1 MLSPTEFISRDSNPT
16 LGTDQNA
23 SSRATLFTQPH
34 RLARRSFI
42 RSLGIGA
49 ALLAPGAGLLTATS
63 EALAQAGSESGPDVV
78 TAGDIAILRFLA
90 AAELLE
96 QDLWQQYSELA
107 EGNPAFEDALAVLDE
122 DMNQYIFDNTD
133 DELSHADFLNAFL
146 VSVGA
151 QPVNLDA
158 FRTLPSSQA
167 TGAQQ
172 IGRLTNL
179 MNLTVDTSWWI
190 RYRSTD
196 SVEFGAAF
204 PQFIDIVNRP
214 AIPLQDLPVGSD
226 EAQAI
231 ANTAAFHFGTIEQ
244 GGTSLYPS
252 LAVKVTDLTV
262 LKILLGI
269 GGSEVNHFA
278 IWHDKAGNAPEVEVP
293 GVSFPDMKK
302 FEGDELRQKNLIM
315 PEPCKFI
322 ASNLPECSTIRPI
335 AAPGKPSATAA
346 FHGLTESGLFS
357 GQSSSFFTTMNNLAR
372 AADNAFRS

>member
-1 MLSPTEFISRDSNPT
+1 MQSPTILASRASNPT
-16 LGTDQNA
+16 LAMDESGTN
-23 SSRATLFTQPH
+23 RVTLRSQPV
-34 RLARRSFI
+34 ARRSFF

-49 ALLAPGAGLLTATS
+49 ALLMPGAALLSARR
-63 EALAQAGSESGPDVV
+63 EALGQALAEIGPTVV
-78 TAGDIAILRFLA
+78 TQGDVAILRFLA

-107 EGNPAFEDALAVLDE
+107 EGNPAFRDALAVLDE

-146 VSVGA
+146 SSVGA

-196 SVEFGAAF
+196 SLDFGASF

-214 AIPLQDLPVGSD
+214 SIPLQDLPVGSD

-244 GGTSLYPS
+244 GGTDLYPS
-252 LAVKVTDLTV
+252 LALKVTDLTV

-278 IWHDKAGNAPEVEVP
+278 IWHDKAGNAPEVSVP
-293 GVSFPDMKK
+293 GVSFPDMKS

-322 ASNLPECSTIRPI
+322 AGQLPQCSIIRPTT
-335 AAPGKPSATAA
+335 AKRPGATAA
-346 FHGLTESGLFS
+346 FNGLTGSGLFA
-357 GQSSSFFTTMNNLAR
+357 GQSNGFFTTMNDLAR
-372 AADNAFRS
+372 AADRAFRS

>member
-1 MLSPTEFISRDSNPT
+1 MQTPTDSISRASKSKLT
-16 LGTDQNA
+16 LDQETSKQA
-23 SSRATLFTQPH
+23 SIFSPPH
-34 RLARRSFI
+34 PLARRSFI

-49 ALLAPGAGLLTATS
+49 ALLGSGGALLGVTREALGQAIAENSFGAGTS
-63 EALAQAGSESGPDVV
+63 GDV
-78 TAGDIAILRFLA
+78 AILRFLA

-96 QDLWQQYSELA
+96 QDLWQQYTELA
-107 EGNPAFEDALAVLDE
+107 DGNSAFGEALAVLDE

-133 DELSHADFLNAFL
+133 DELSHADFLNAYL
-146 VSVGA
+146 VSIGA

-196 SVEFGAAF
+196 NPDFGDQF
-204 PQFIDIVNRP
+204 PQFIDILNCP
-214 AIPLQDLPVGSD
+214 AIPPHDFPGGSD
-226 EAQAI
+226 DIQAI

-244 GGTSLYPS
+244 GGTSLYAT
-252 LAVKVTDLTV
+252 LAQKVTDLTV

-269 GGSEVNHFA
+269 GGAEVVHFA
-278 IWHDKAGNAPEVEVP
+278 IWHDKAGNAPEVSVAH
-293 GVSFPDMKK
+293 VSFPDMKK
-302 FEGDELRQKNLIM
+302 FEGDPLRQKNLIM

-322 ASNLPECSTIRPI
+322 NSQLPACSVIRPFSVQNSG
-335 AAPGKPSATAA
+335 AVAA
-346 FHGLTESGLFS
+346 FTGLANSGLFS
-357 GQSSSFFTTMNNLAR
+357 GQSRAFFRTVHDLAK
-372 AADNAFRS
+372 AADAALRG

>member
-1 MLSPTEFISRDSNPT
+1 
-16 LGTDQNA
+16 LG
-23 SSRATLFTQPH
+23 AT
-34 RLARRSFI
+34 R
-42 RSLGIGA
+42 
-49 ALLAPGAGLLTATS
+49 
-63 EALAQAGSESGPDVV
+63 EALDQAVAEEGPSVV
-78 TAGDIAILRFLA
+78 TQGDVAILRFLA

-107 EGNPAFEDALAVLDE
+107 EGNPAFEAALAVLDE

-146 VSVGA
+146 SSVGA

-196 SVEFGAAF
+196 NLDFGATF

-244 GGTSLYPS
+244 GGTSLYPA
-252 LAVKVTDLTV
+252 LALRASDLIV

-278 IWHDKAGNAPEVEVP
+278 IWHDKAGNAPEVSVP
-293 GVSFPDMKK
+293 GVSFPDMKS

-322 ASNLPECSTIRPI
+322 NSQLPQCSVIRPSTAQKQGAVSAI
-335 AAPGKPSATAA
+335 A
-346 FHGLTESGLFS
+346 GLRSSGLFA
-357 GQSSSFFTTMNNLAR
+357 GQSNSFFTTINDLAR
-372 AADNAFRS
+372 AADSSFRRI

>member
-1 MLSPTEFISRDSNPT
+1 
-16 LGTDQNA
+16 
-23 SSRATLFTQPH
+23 
-34 RLARRSFI
+34 
-42 RSLGIGA
+42 
-49 ALLAPGAGLLTATS
+49 
-63 EALAQAGSESGPDVV
+63 V
-78 TAGDIAILRFLA
+78 AILRFVC

-107 EGNPAFEDALAVLDE
+107 DGNPAYRAALAVLDE

-133 DELSHADFLNAFL
+133 DELSHADFLNAYL
-146 VSVGA
+146 VSIGA

-196 SVEFGAAF
+196 NPEFGDTF

-214 AIPLQDLPVGSD
+214 SIPLVDLPVGSD

-231 ANTAAFHFGTIEQ
+231 ANTGAFHFGTIEQ
-244 GGTSLYPS
+244 GGTSLYAS
-252 LAVKVTDLTV
+252 LATKVTDLTV
-262 LKILLGI
+262 LRILLGI
-269 GGSEVNHFA
+269 GGSEVVHFS
-278 IWHDKAGNAPEVEVP
+278 IWHDKAGNAPEVTVP
-293 GVSFPDMKK
+293 GVSFPDMSS
-302 FEGDELRQKNLIM
+302 FDGDPLRQKNLIM

-322 ASNLPECSTIRPI
+322 NTQLPFCSVIRPGFTHLAGAG
-335 AAPGKPSATAA
+335 AALA
-346 FHGLTESGLFS
+346 GLTASGLFV
-357 GQSSSFFTTMNNLAR
+357 GQPDTFFRMLHLMAR
-372 AADNAFRS
+372 AADAAFRRN

>member
-1 MLSPTEFISRDSNPT
+1 MQSPTILASRASHPT
-16 LGTDQNA
+16 LTMDESGANRT
-23 SSRATLFTQPH
+23 TLRSQPV
-34 RLARRSFI
+34 ARRSFL

-49 ALLAPGAGLLTATS
+49 ALLLPGAALLGARR
-63 EALAQAGSESGPDVV
+63 EALGQAMAEGDPSVV
-78 TAGDIAILRFLA
+78 TQGDMNIMRFLA

-107 EGNPAFEDALAVLDE
+107 EGNPAFADALAVLDE

-146 VSVGA
+146 VSVGG

-172 IGRLTNL
+172 VGRLTNL

-196 SVEFGAAF
+196 SLEFGGKF
-204 PQFIDIVNRP
+204 PQFIQIINRP

-231 ANTAAFHFGTIEQ
+231 ANTAAFHFGAIEQ

-252 LAVKVTDLTV
+252 LALKVTDLTV

-278 IWHDKAGNAPEVEVP
+278 IWHDKAGNAPEVSVP

-322 ASNLPECSTIRPI
+322 ASNLPECSIIRPST
-335 AAPGKPSATAA
+335 AQRPGATAA
-346 FHGLTESGLFS
+346 FNGLRESGLFV
-357 GQSSSFFTTMNNLAR
+357 GQSNSFFTTMNDLAR
-372 AADNAFRS
+372 AADTAFRS

>member
-1 MLSPTEFISRDSNPT
+1 MP
-16 LGTDQNA
+16 A
-23 SSRATLFTQPH
+23 
-34 RLARRSFI
+34 
-42 RSLGIGA
+42 A
-49 ALLAPGAGLLTATS
+49 ALLGGRREAFAQ
-63 EALAQAGSESGPDVV
+63 ALAETDPSVV
-78 TAGDIAILRFLA
+78 TQGDINIMRFLA

-107 EGNPAFEDALAVLDE
+107 EGNPAFADALAVLDE

-146 VSVGA
+146 VSVGG

-196 SVEFGAAF
+196 NLDFGASF

-244 GGTSLYPS
+244 GGTDLYPT
-252 LAVKVTDLTV
+252 LALKVTDLTV
-262 LKILLGI
+262 LRILLGI

-278 IWHDKAGNAPEVEVP
+278 IWHDKAGNAPEVSVP

-322 ASNLPECSTIRPI
+322 ASQLPFCSVIRPTT
-335 AAPGKPSATAA
+335 AKRPGATAA
-346 FHGLTESGLFS
+346 FNGLTGSGLFA
-357 GQSSSFFTTMNNLAR
+357 GQSNSFFTTMNDLAR
-372 AADNAFRS
+372 AADRAFRS

>member
-1 MLSPTEFISRDSNPT
+1 MQILTDLTSRDSN
-16 LGTDQNA
+16 A
-23 SSRATLFTQPH
+23 ATPLRPPH
-34 RLARRSFI
+34 HVARRSFI

-49 ALLAPGAGLLTATS
+49 ALLVPGAALLGAGRDSFDQTAAET
-63 EALAQAGSESGPDVV
+63 GPTVV
-78 TAGDIAILRFLA
+78 TQGDIAILRFLA
-90 AAELLE
+90 AAELIE
-96 QDLWQQYSELA
+96 QDLWQQYTELA
-107 EGNPAFEDALAVLDE
+107 DGNPAFGAALAVLDE
-122 DMNQYIFDNTD
+122 DMNQYIEDNTD

-196 SVEFGAAF
+196 NLDFGASF

-244 GGTSLYPS
+244 GGTDLYPS
-252 LAVKVTDLTV
+252 LALKTTDLTV

-278 IWHDKAGNAPEVEVP
+278 IWHDKAGNAPEVSVP
-293 GVSFPDMKK
+293 GVSFPDMKS

-322 ASNLPECSTIRPI
+322 AAQLPQCSIIRPTT
-335 AAPGKPSATAA
+335 AKRPGATAA
-346 FHGLTESGLFS
+346 FNGLTGSGLFA
-357 GQSSSFFTTMNNLAR
+357 GQSNGFFTTMNDLAR
-372 AADNAFRS
+372 AADRAFRS

>member
-1 MLSPTEFISRDSNPT
+1 MQSPTDFISPDSNPT
-16 LGTDQNA
+16 LATDQSA
-23 SSRATLFTQPH
+23 SSQATLFTQPH
-34 RLARRSFI
+34 GLARRSFI
-42 RSLGIGA
+42 RSLGVGA
-49 ALLAPGAGLLTATS
+49 ALLVPGAGLLAATH
-63 EALAQAGSESGPDVV
+63 EALAQAGSETGPDVI

-96 QDLWQQYSELA
+96 QDLWQQYTELA
-107 EGNPAFEDALAVLDE
+107 DGNPAYGEALAVLDE
-122 DMNQYIFDNTD
+122 DMNQYIEDNTD

-146 VSVGA
+146 MSVGA

-190 RYRSTD
+190 RYRSTE
-196 SVEFGAAF
+196 SLEFGAQF
-204 PQFIDIVNRP
+204 PQFIQIVNRP
-214 AIPLQDLPVGSD
+214 SIPLQDLPAGSD
-226 EAQAI
+226 EIQAI
-231 ANTAAFHFGTIEQ
+231 ANTAAFHFGAIEQ
-244 GGTSLYPS
+244 GGTSLYAT
-252 LAVKVTDLTV
+252 LALKVTDITV

-278 IWHDKAGNAPEVEVP
+278 IWHDKAGNAPEVSVP
-293 GVSFPDMKK
+293 GVSFPDMKS

-322 ASNLPECSTIRPI
+322 ASQLPQCSIIRPSTAQRPGAS
-335 AAPGKPSATAA
+335 AAISDLKG
-346 FHGLTESGLFS
+346 SGLFA
-357 GQSSSFFTTMNNLAR
+357 GQSNSFFATMNDLAR
-372 AADNAFRS
+372 AADAARRS

>member
-1 MLSPTEFISRDSNPT
+1 MQSPTDFTSPDSNPT
-16 LGTDQNA
+16 LATDQSV
-23 SSRATLFTQPH
+23 SSRATLFAPP
-34 RLARRSFI
+34 RRFARRSFI

-49 ALLAPGAGLLTATS
+49 TLLVPGSALLGAMHDGLD
-63 EALAQAGSESGPDVV
+63 QAGIDTGPSAP
-78 TAGDIAILRFLA
+78 TAGDVAILRFLA

-96 QDLWQQYSELA
+96 QDLWQQYTELA
-107 EGNPAFEDALAVLDE
+107 DGNPAFGDALAVLDE
-122 DMNQYIFDNTD
+122 DMNQYIEDNTD

-167 TGAQQ
+167 TGAKQT
-172 IGRLTNL
+172 GRLTNL

-196 SVEFGAAF
+196 NLDFGANF

-214 AIPLQDLPVGSD
+214 AIPLHDLPSGSD

-244 GGTSLYPS
+244 GGTALYPA
-252 LAVKVTDLTV
+252 LALKVTDLTV

-278 IWHDKAGNAPEVEVP
+278 IWHDKAGNAPEVSVP
-293 GVSFPDMKK
+293 GVSFPDMTS

-322 ASNLPECSTIRPI
+322 ASQLPQCSVIRPST
-335 AAPGKPSATAA
+335 AKRPGAVAA
-346 FHGLTESGLFS
+346 FNGLTGSGLFA
-357 GQSSSFFTTMNNLAR
+357 GQSNAFFTTMNDLAR
-372 AADNAFRS
+372 AADRAFRS

>member
-1 MLSPTEFISRDSNPT
+1 MQSPIDFISADSSPT
-16 LGTDQNA
+16 LGPDQIA
-23 SSRATLFTQPH
+23 SSRATLFAPPH
-34 RLARRSFI
+34 RFARRSFI

-49 ALLAPGAGLLTATS
+49 ALLLPGAALLGATR
-63 EALAQAGSESGPDVV
+63 EALDQAVAEGGPSVV
-78 TAGDIAILRFLA
+78 TQGDVAILRFLA

-107 EGNPAFEDALAVLDE
+107 EGNPAFGEALAVLDE

-146 VSVGA
+146 SSVGA

-196 SVEFGAAF
+196 NLDFGATF

-244 GGTSLYPS
+244 GGTSLYPA
-252 LAVKVTDLTV
+252 LALRVSDLTV

-278 IWHDKAGNAPEVEVP
+278 IWHDKAGNAPEVSVP
-293 GVSFPDMKK
+293 GVSFPDMKS

-322 ASNLPECSTIRPI
+322 NSQLPHCSIIRPSSAQRQGASAAI
-335 AAPGKPSATAA
+335 A
-346 FHGLTESGLFS
+346 GLRSSGLFA
-357 GQSSSFFTTMNNLAR
+357 GQTNNFFTTMNDLAR
-372 AADNAFRS
+372 AADSSFRS

>member
-1 MLSPTEFISRDSNPT
+1 MQSPTI
-16 LGTDQNA
+16 LA
-23 SSRATLFTQPH
+23 SRAPGPTVAANEGDNRATFRSQPV
-34 RLARRSFI
+34 ARRSFL

-49 ALLAPGAGLLTATS
+49 TLLVPGFALLGGRR
-63 EALAQAGSESGPDVV
+63 EALAQALAESGPTVV
-78 TAGDIAILRFLA
+78 TQGDVAILRFLA

-107 EGNPAFEDALAVLDE
+107 DGNPAFKEGLAVLDE

-146 VSVGA
+146 IAIGA

-196 SVEFGAAF
+196 SPDFGDTF

-226 EAQAI
+226 EAQAV

-252 LAVKVTDLTV
+252 LALKVNDLTV

-278 IWHDKAGNAPEVEVP
+278 IWHDKAGNAPEVKVP
-293 GVSFPDMKK
+293 GVSFPDMKS

-315 PEPCKFI
+315 PEPCKFV
-322 ASNLPECSTIRPI
+322 SPQLPQCSVIRPVMSPRGAV
-335 AAPGKPSATAA
+335 AAAA
-346 FHGLTESGLFS
+346 LNGLRGSGLFS
-357 GQSSSFFTTMNNLAR
+357 GQSNSFFSTMNDLAQ
-372 AADNAFRS
+372 AADNAVRR